1 MQTWPPLVSVK
12 VSVALDPR
20 VVGDQTT
27 VSEQLFSGVIVAPTQ
42 FCVVAK
48 ANAIVE
54 TRGALPTLLI
64 LWSLM
69 QGEFDMDHGAPLEDA
84 LDQALDGGSE
94 GPKPVITSG
103 RRVRSSHRAHEL
115 MRPIL
120 RSRSS
125 CVQWSFA

>member
-1 MQTWPPLVSVK
+1 M
-12 VSVALDPR
+12 
-20 VVGDQTT
+20 
-27 VSEQLFSGVIVAPTQ
+27 APTQ
-42 FCVVAK
+42 FCVLAK
-48 ANAIVE
+48 ANAVAIVE

-64 LWSLM
+64 LRSLM

-94 GPKPVITSG
+94 GPMPVITSG
-103 RRVRSSHRAHEL
+103 RRFRSSHRAHEL